1 MEHPALFILN
11 DAIAN
16 ITQIMEKHTTEPHW
30 QDPHCILIVLTV
42 IGGDIIRSALASLTS
57 HSTFTPVAFSF
68 GWVAYSF
75 SALLSKVGDGHLM
88 PAPDCGAILVNA
100 HSGYS
105 RAISSWP
112 LARIVRD
119 HQPPDNRQDGL
130 TITFY
135 RTRTDKATGVPDR
148 DGVYYFG
155 VLVIV
160 MQFAIASM
168 PGVLYGSWSVF
179 VVTLFGTILVQMN
192 SALGQWYDE
201 KWSGGSV
208 QKGSEVV
215 CITRGNGDSNVQV
228 VITGEGGMK
237 LEHIATGR
245 IVSRRATTPITFL
258 LATLWL
264 LHLVT
269 VERFHAYTWFS
280 IIIGALGMLQNAV
293 AATVKRSPGALG
305 FHLKQEGVVHEKKV
319 FAALQAAEEVEHKV
333 GLSLMPIFFPG
344 ELRETEKRWMESKS
358 LEYTRDKQALAVQ
371 TASSSADDPNVYRLR
386 PR

>member
-1 MEHPALFILN
+1 MEHPSLSIFN
-11 DAIAN
+11 DATVNA
-16 ITQIMEKHTTEPHW
+16 TQYMEKLTTEPHW

-88 PAPDCGAILVNA
+88 PAPDCSGILVNA

-105 RAISSWP
+105 RAINSWP

-119 HQPPDNRQDGL
+119 HQPPDNSQDQDGL

-160 MQFAIASM
+160 TQFAIACV
-168 PGVLYGSWSVF
+168 PGVLHGNWTVF
-179 VVTLFGTILVQMN
+179 VLTLFGTILVQMT

-215 CITRGNGDSNVQV
+215 CITRGNGDRTVQV
-228 VITGEGGMK
+228 IITGDGGTK

-245 IVSRRATTPITFL
+245 NVSHRATTPITLL

-269 VERFHAYTWFS
+269 VERYQAYTWFS
-280 IIIGALGMLQNAV
+280 VVIGALGMLQNAV
-293 AATVKRSPGALG
+293 AAIVKRSPGALG
-305 FHLKQEGVVHEKKV
+305 FHLKQEGVVHDKKV
-319 FAALQAAEEVEHKV
+319 FAALQAAEEVERKV

-344 ELRETEKRWMESKS
+344 ELRGAEKKWMESK
-358 LEYTRDKQALAVQ
+358 LIEYARDKQALAVQ
-371 TASSSADDPNVYRLR
+371 TGGANRQLLR
-386 PR
+386 